1 MDVPLLC
8 QIARGERER
17 ERKSSGQA
25 ILPCLNTPSRT
36 ISLFRW
42 RCSIYSSLNWWF
54 KKKGGIYHFP
64 KLRWLIFNFHHQVR
78 KTVAFSSCQ
87 KSTEWNP
94 RIFFKR
100 PINLALDLDR
110 IIFWSSHLG
119 PRTICPHV
127 LKSTLFTTSL
137 CPSCATQ
144 RVTKKKMLSQVIS

>member
-1 MDVPLLC
+1 
-8 QIARGERER
+8 
-17 ERKSSGQA
+17 
-25 ILPCLNTPSRT
+25 
-36 ISLFRW
+36 
-42 RCSIYSSLNWWF
+42 
-54 KKKGGIYHFP
+54 
-64 KLRWLIFNFHHQVR
+64 LIFNFHHQVR

-144 RVTKKKMLSQVIS
+144 RVTKKKCYLKLSPRFFRGDLLLYVCLDCSIYTILY